1 MNLHEYQ
8 SKQLFSQYGLP
19 VLRSVVCSSAQEAV
33 EAAKTLGG
41 ERWAI
46 KCQVHAGG
54 RGKAGGVKLV
64 KNEAEII
71 DFANRWLG
79 KRLVSNQTDA
89 QGQPVNK
96 LLLEACTDIRDELY
110 LSVLIDRSLQKVVV
124 IGSSQGGMDIE
135 TVAHETPELIH
146 KIALDP
152 LVGPQPYQGREL
164 AFKLGLTGTQL
175 TQFVDIFM
183 KLTTLFLQQD
193 VAMLEVN
200 PLVVT
205 QEEQLVCL
213 DAKVIIDSNAL
224 FRHPKLQALADPSQ
238 EDERNAQASKW
249 ELNYVALEGSIGCM
263 VNGAGLAMATMD
275 MVQLHGGKPANFL
288 DVGGGATQ
296 ERVSEAFKIILSDP
310 HVKAV
315 LVNIFGG
322 IVRCDLI
329 ADGIM
334 GAVAQIGVNVPVVV
348 RLEGN
353 NAELGAQKLAN
364 SGLNIIAATS
374 LTKAA
379 QAVVAAA
386 EGKQWQS

>member
-33 EAAKTLGG
+33 DAAKTLGG

-296 ERVSEAFKIILSDP
+296 ERV
-310 HVKAV
+310 
-315 LVNIFGG
+315 
-322 IVRCDLI
+322 
-329 ADGIM
+329 
-334 GAVAQIGVNVPVVV
+334 
-348 RLEGN
+348 
-353 NAELGAQKLAN
+353 
-364 SGLNIIAATS
+364 
-374 LTKAA
+374 
-379 QAVVAAA
+379 
-386 EGKQWQS
+386 